1 MTKILSQI
9 SLASKFAVLGAMTLI
24 LVAIPSTLY
33 FYGTNAQIRL
43 KQRESSGI
51 STERTVLKAL
61 QLTQKH
67 RAEAAIWLSADNAGR
82 SSPEQTAAD
91 ADAAYETVAAEV
103 GRFDRDD
110 PAIQQWALTVE
121 AWRSLRQKV
130 ANKSIDQ
137 RESLKAHATVIG
149 NLFKTNALLLD
160 HYGLSIDGD
169 LDSSRLAI
177 SSLSDLPAVT
187 EELGKARAK
196 GANILSRGSATP
208 ADTVELTNLLER
220 GKERSA
226 LFKSSMDKATG
237 QNPQL
242 ASLLNRPIEE
252 AQSTASAALDLADKR
267 IINSTAPDLAPIDYI
282 KQYTNAIDQFFRV
295 DAIAVDGLDALLQ
308 QQSFHLRT
316 IQLAVLAV
324 LLIIVLLS
332 AAFAIAVIRSVVK
345 PIDLAVEFAR
355 RVAKGDLTGHIEATG
370 NNECAQ
376 LLLALQDMNIQLLQ
390 LVGNVRR
397 SAHAISTA
405 ANEIALWN
413 TDLSQRTEEQA
424 ASLEETAS
432 SMEQLTAA
440 VKQNAQN
447 ADSAFNLALAASAT
461 SHDGGSAVESVAVI
475 MDKISGRAAKIS
487 EIVSLIDGIAFQT
500 NILALN
506 AAVEAAR
513 AGDEGRGFA
522 VVAGEVR
529 ALAQRSAAA
538 AKEIKLLIEESVS
551 AIQEGAD
558 TATTARDTV
567 SRTVHAIAQVSTI
580 MNEIATASAEQGN
593 GIDQVNIAISQM
605 DQVTQQNA
613 ALVEQAS
620 ASTAAMGEQA
630 ARLTRDV
637 EVFVIA

>member
-1 MTKILSQI
+1 
-9 SLASKFAVLGAMTLI
+9 MTLI

-33 FYGTNAQIRL
+33 FYGTNAQIHL

-51 STERTVLKAL
+51 PTERAVLQAL

-67 RAEAAIWLSADNAGR
+67 RAEAAVWLSNDSTGHN
-82 SSPEQTAAD
+82 PPQQTATD
-91 ADAAYETVAAEV
+91 ADAAYETVATEV
-103 GRFDRDD
+103 GRFDKDD
-110 PAIQQWALTVE
+110 PAVQQWALTVE

-130 ANKSIDQ
+130 ANRAIDQ
-137 RESLKAHATVIG
+137 PESLSAHAALIG
-149 NLFKTNALLLD
+149 NLLKTNALLLD

-169 LDSSRLAI
+169 LDSSRLAT

-196 GANILSRGSATP
+196 GASILSRGSVTP
-208 ADTVELTNLLER
+208 ADTVELTNLIER

-237 QNPQL
+237 RNPQL
-242 ASLLNRPIEE
+242 ASLLNRPIDD
-252 AQSTASAALDLADKR
+252 AQSAAAAVLDLADKR
-267 IINSTAPDLAPIDYI
+267 IIHSAAPDLAPADYI
-282 KQYTNAIDQFFRV
+282 RQYTDAIDQFFRV
-295 DAIAVDGLDALLQ
+295 DTIAIDGLDALLQ
-308 QQSFHLRT
+308 QQSFHLRAV
-316 IQLAVLAV
+316 QLAVLAV
-324 LLIIVLLS
+324 LLVIVLLS

-345 PIDLAVEFAR
+345 PVALAVEFAR
-355 RVAKGDLTGHIEATG
+355 RVAKGDLTGSIEATG
-370 NNECAQ
+370 SNETAQ
-376 LLLALQDMNIQLLQ
+376 LLHALQDMNVQLLQ

-397 SAHAISTA
+397 SAQAISVA
-405 ANEIALWN
+405 ANEIAVGN

-432 SMEQLTAA
+432 SMEQLTAT

-447 ADSAFNLALAASAT
+447 ADAAFNLALAASET
-461 SHDGGSAVESVAVI
+461 SRDGGTAVESVAVV
-475 MDKISGRAAKIS
+475 MDRISSRAAKIS

-529 ALAQRSAAA
+529 ALAQRSATA
-538 AKEIKLLIEESVS
+538 AKEIKALIEESVS

-558 TATTARDTV
+558 TATTARNTV
-567 SRTVHAIAQVSTI
+567 SRTVDAIGQVNTI

-620 ASTAAMGEQA
+620 ASTAAMAEQA
-630 ARLTRDV
+630 ARLTREV